1 MSFIYRLFVPGLQWL
16 NSSVPKK
23 KKLKRFRATSAV
35 KAASRAIL
43 GTPPP
48 VKRAENKKRAK
59 KDKHKPSLGKLLADA
74 DRG

>member
-1 MSFIYRLFVPGLQWL
+1 MS
-16 NSSVPKK
+16 KK
-23 KKLKRFRATSAV
+23 KKPKKFRATSVV
-35 KAASRAIL
+35 KAASRAVL

-59 KDKHKPSLGKLLADA
+59 KEKHKSSLGKLLAEA